1 MDTQAETVSAM
12 PHNRLLRGAHL
23 ALSRLEDAMSVV
35 GAAMA
40 AIMMLLISADV
51 LGRRFFERPVTG
63 TFETVENY
71 LMVAI
76 FWLCLPRVER
86 QKEHVSV
93 DFLIDR
99 LPRRPAVILAAV
111 AATVMAL
118 LLGYAGYLSLE
129 RAGERWSSISYNTVV
144 PLPVGL
150 SWLLLGS
157 GLLLT
162 SGRMLLALAI
172 QSEPTSAVSV
182 APKEEDAQ

>member
-1 MDTQAETVSAM
+1 MGNEGETVSTL
-12 PHNRLLRGAHL
+12 PRNRVVRAAQLV
-23 ALSRLEDAMSVV
+23 LSRVEDAMSIV

-51 LGRRFFERPVTG
+51 LGRRFFERPITG

-76 FWLCLPRVER
+76 LWLCLPRVER
-86 QKEHVSV
+86 QKDHVSV
-93 DFLIDR
+93 GILIGK
-99 LPRRPAVILAAV
+99 LPRVPAALLAAV
-111 AATVMAL
+111 PATVMAL
-118 LLGYAGYLSLE
+118 LLGYAGYLSLD
-129 RAGERWSSISYNTVV
+129 RAIERWSSINHNTVV

-162 SGRMLLALAI
+162 SARMLLTLVQQA
-172 QSEPTSAVSV
+172 EPKSPVAV
-182 APKEEDAQ
+182 APKEEGA